1 MRITM
6 LQLQYKLI
14 NYNNIITIKSSLT
27 YLQNLRQQTAY

>member
-14 NYNNIITIKSSLT
+14 NYNNIITIKRSLT
-27 YLQNLRQQTAY
+27 YLQNL